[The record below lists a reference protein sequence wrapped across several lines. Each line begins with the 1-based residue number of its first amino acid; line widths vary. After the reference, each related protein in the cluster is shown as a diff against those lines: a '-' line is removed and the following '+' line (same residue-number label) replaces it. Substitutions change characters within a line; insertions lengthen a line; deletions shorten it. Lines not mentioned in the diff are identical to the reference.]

1 MRRPHKIIDDLQLE
15 NSNLMRRVKEL
26 EQNPH
31 LSEEEE
37 QSATE
42 GNTVDTQSN
51 QIRHFSRTYAYTVNM
66 FIAAKECAPSKDAKN
81 YCPSQRFGMH
91 RREGDF
97 CEFLDHLPEEFQDD
111 LKNKDRLS
119 LFAQTVEFPHRCH
132 ETMELTYSSL
142 VHICSWRGSAL
153 GCEYTED
160 GWTGHSLPILS
171 KQWNTTSCTP

>member
-1 MRRPHKIIDDLQLE
+1 MLGPIQPELHCWIRQCEYVTLTHPIIRHLMRCPQKIIDELQLE

-81 YCPSQRFGMH
+81 YCPSQA
-91 RREGDF
+91 E
-97 CEFLDHLPEEFQDD
+97 
-111 LKNKDRLS
+111 
-119 LFAQTVEFPHRCH
+119 
-132 ETMELTYSSL
+132 
-142 VHICSWRGSAL
+142 I
-153 GCEYTED
+153 
-160 GWTGHSLPILS
+160 
-171 KQWNTTSCTP
+171 WNTQKRGGFS

>member
-1 MRRPHKIIDDLQLE
+1 MRCPHKIIDNLQLE

-66 FIAAKECAPSKDAKN
+66 FIATKECAPSKDAKN

-97 CEFLDHLPEEFQDD
+97 HEFQDD
-111 LKNKDRLS
+111 LKNKDQLS
-119 LFAQTVEFPHRCH
+119 LFTKTVEFPHRCH
-132 ETMELTYSSL
+132 ETMELTYPSL
-142 VHICSWRGSAL
+142 VRICSWRGSVS

-171 KQWNTTSCTP
+171 K